1 MESIFSKQ
9 NLSFQFVKALLF
21 TTLEAGGT
29 GIFVFGIFTRLD
41 LIRSILIMNGISYFP
56 ATLKLLQICI
66 VKSGNV
72 SDDSDDK
79 SNQQNNVYKR
89 VSQNRILN
97 FAFKLALALMQY
109 SVFFLVLFTE
119 FESIELWQLLIG
131 ILLVSIGMS
140 RNFFSFNQPQT
151 GKQDSFFSFIYF

>member
-1 MESIFSKQ
+1 M
-9 NLSFQFVKALLF
+9 LF

-66 VKSGNV
+66 VKSRQQA
-72 SDDSDDK
+72 DDSDEK
-79 SNQQNNVYKR
+79 SNVYQR

-97 FAFKLALALMQY
+97 FGFKLALALMQY

-119 FESIELWQLLIG
+119 FEGIELWQLLIG
-131 ILLVSIGMS
+131 ILLISIGMS
-140 RNFFSFNQPQT
+140 RNFYSFNQTQT
-151 GKQDSFFSFIYF
+151 GEIKLKFVYYIIKIN